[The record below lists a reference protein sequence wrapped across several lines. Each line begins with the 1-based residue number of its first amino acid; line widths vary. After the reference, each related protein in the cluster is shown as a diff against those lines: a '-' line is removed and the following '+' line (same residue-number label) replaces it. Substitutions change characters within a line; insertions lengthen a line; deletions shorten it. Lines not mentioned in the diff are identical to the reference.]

1 MPIRKLPEYLI
12 NRLKAG
18 EIVERPASILKEL
31 VENSLDAGATTI
43 KIDIHDGGKSLI
55 SVEDNGSGIE
65 LSDMDLLFERYATSK
80 IHGEQDLFNLSS
92 YGFRG
97 EALASIA
104 EVSKTTIISKT
115 EYSEIGTKITK
126 LGMDPIIKHQ
136 PVGFVHGT
144 LVTIQDLFYNVP
156 ARLKFLKSSQT
167 EFFYCYNYV
176 VDIALMH
183 PDKTFIFKKSD
194 KIIFDLQPRDSLME
208 RIMDI
213 YKKDRSK
220 HIKEITHQGE
230 EFSLYGIVGNAQL
243 LFGSAENIKIYVN
256 KRPVQDKVI
265 RKALMDAYYRQIA
278 PGEYPLALLMID
290 AKPSFVDVN
299 VHPRKLEVKF
309 ADSRKVYDATY
320 SNVKNAL
327 GESRISTISQ
337 QFSRMEMPSGVPPES
352 VSMFGVQDF
361 GNVSQ
366 PNIAQANG
374 FQSNE
379 SEQLRE
385 KEIGEYKVLGQL
397 RNSYI
402 ILESSDAL
410 YYIDQ
415 HALAERI
422 FFEKMKA
429 SLKDSGGPAS
439 EILLQPIT
447 IDIAKIPDLDQKL
460 DEINLLGFDASLIGE
475 NKIALYSVPQIFSVY
490 KIDMEKVFNHIL
502 YLEEITFNTILDN
515 IFATHACKVS
525 IKAGDRLSLP
535 EMANLVKDGFTNI
548 SGLFVCQHGRPFF
561 IKTEKKDIDKFF
573 DR

>member
-1 MPIRKLPEYLI
+1 MAIRKLPEYLI

-55 SVEDNGSGIE
+55 SVEDDGSWIE
-65 LSDMDLLFERYATSK
+65 LSDMDFLFERYATSK
-80 IHGEQDLFNLSS
+80 IYSEQDLFNLSS

-115 EYSEIGTKITK
+115 EYSEIGTKMTK
-126 LGMDPIIKHQ
+126 VWMDPIIKHQ
-136 PVGFVHGT
+136 PVGFAHGT

-183 PDKTFIFKKSD
+183 PDKTFVFKKNE
-194 KIIFDLQPRDSLME
+194 KVIFDLKPRDSLME
-208 RIMDI
+208 RITDI

-220 HIKEITHQGE
+220 HIKELQHTGE
-230 EFSLYGIVGNAQL
+230 ELSLYGIVGNAQL
-243 LFGSAENIKIYVN
+243 LFWSAENIKIYVN

-309 ADSRKVYDATY
+309 ADSRKVYDAVY
-320 SNVKNAL
+320 SNVQKAL
-327 GESRISTISQ
+327 WEQRISTISQ
-337 QFSRMEMPSGVPPES
+337 QFSRMEVSSPAPES
-352 VSMFGVQDF
+352 ASMFGVQDF
-361 GNVSQ
+361 ASVT
-366 PNIAQANG
+366 QANM
-374 FQSNE
+374 FSPSEQ
-379 SEQLRE
+379 EQLRD
-385 KEIGEYKVLGQL
+385 KEIGDYKVIGQL

-402 ILESSDAL
+402 IMESADAL

-422 FFEKMKA
+422 LFENIKA
-429 SLKDSGGPAS
+429 WIKTPDWPSS

-447 IDIAKIPDLDQKL
+447 IEVTNIPNLDEKL
-460 DEINLLGFDASLIGE
+460 DEINALWFDVSMIGE
-475 NKIALYSVPQIFSVY
+475 NKVAIYSVPQVFSVY
-490 KIDMEKVFNHIL
+490 KIDMEKL
-502 YLEEITFNTILDN
+502 FNTILYLDTITFDHILDK

-535 EMANLVKDGFTNI
+535 EMTNLVKDGFAGVP
-548 SGLFVCQHGRPFF
+548 GLFVCQHGRPFF